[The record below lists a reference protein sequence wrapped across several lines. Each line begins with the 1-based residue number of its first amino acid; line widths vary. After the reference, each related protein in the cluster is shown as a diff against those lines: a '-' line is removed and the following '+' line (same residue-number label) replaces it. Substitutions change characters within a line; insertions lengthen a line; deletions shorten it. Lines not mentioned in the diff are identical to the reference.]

1 MLEFGLY
8 SRSDEESLK
17 LVLFLFVCSE
27 KIHFTYWENMKVE
40 AGRPG
45 RGGGDGLA
53 GKEVQVGRRDGK
65 RLWEQRVDGD
75 L

>member
-1 MLEFGLY
+1 M
-8 SRSDEESLK
+8 
-17 LVLFLFVCSE
+17 
-27 KIHFTYWENMKVE
+27 E

-53 GKEVQVGRRDGK
+53 GKEVQVGRCDGK